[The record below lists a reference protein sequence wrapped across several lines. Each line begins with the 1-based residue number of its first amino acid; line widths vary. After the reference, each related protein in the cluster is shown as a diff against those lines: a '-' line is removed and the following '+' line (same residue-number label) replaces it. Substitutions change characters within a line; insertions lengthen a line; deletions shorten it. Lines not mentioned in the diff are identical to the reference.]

1 VPKVATS
8 SNADSFPKVLENLRV
23 CRRLYAEGTSVRK
36 AGTAGRKIEGMPL
49 FTRALALAAPLLLM
63 PGPARTAAGNPASEA
78 LKTRASAELYNLNR
92 AQAEATFREAIKADP
107 QDAAAYRGLAGALW
121 VGITLDRGAMTIDSY
136 LGRVTRQDVKLPPP
150 PQAVAAEFQESVDR
164 AVALARG
171 KLAAG
176 RDLANAQY
184 ELGAAIGM
192 RASYAATIE
201 GSVVHGF
208 RAAKE
213 AYDAHERVLELDPAR
228 RDAGLIVG
236 TYRYVV
242 ATLSMPLRWMAY
254 IAGFGGGREKGIQL
268 IEQAADY
275 HGDNQV
281 EAQLALT
288 LLYNRERRYGDALRQ
303 LELLRA
309 RYPANRLL
317 WLESGSTLLRAGRN
331 AEAERVLSDGIARL
345 AEDKRPRM
353 FGEEA
358 LWYYKRGL
366 ARHSLGRA
374 AEARTDLN
382 AALAR
387 EGRNWVHGRTHF
399 ELGKLALQAGD
410 RTAGREHLQ
419 AAIRLCESD
428 RDAAT
433 ADEAQRLLK

>member
-1 VPKVATS
+1 M
-8 SNADSFPKVLENLRV
+8 
-23 CRRLYAEGTSVRK
+23 RK
-36 AGTAGRKIEGMPL
+36 AGTAGRKIEGMPVL
-49 FTRALALAAPLLLM
+49 MRALALAAPLLLTLIA
-63 PGPARTAAGNPASEA
+63 ARPVGANSASEA

-92 AQAEATFREAIKADP
+92 AQAEAMFREAIKADP
-107 QDAAAYRGLAGALW
+107 QDAGAYRGLAGALW
-121 VGITLDRGAMTIDSY
+121 VGITLDRGAMTIDNY
-136 LGRVTRQDVKLPPP
+136 LGRVTRQDIKLPPP
-150 PQAVAAEFQESVDR
+150 PAAVAAEFQASVDR
-164 AVALARG
+164 AVALARER
-171 KLAAG
+171 LAAG
-176 RDLANAQY
+176 RDLASAQY

-192 RASYAATIE
+192 RASYAATVE

-254 IAGFGGGREKGIQL
+254 IAGFGGGRERGIQL
-268 IEQAADY
+268 IEQAAEY
-275 HGDNQV
+275 PGDNQV

-288 LLYNRERRYGDALRQ
+288 LLYNRERRYADALRQ
-303 LELLRA
+303 LELLRG

-331 AEAERVLSDGIARL
+331 AEAERVLSEGIARL
-345 AEDKRPRM
+345 TDDKRPRM

-366 ARHSLGRA
+366 ARHALGRA
-374 AEARTDLN
+374 SDSRSDLN

-387 EGRNWVHGRTHF
+387 EGRNWVHGRTHL

-410 RTAGREHLQ
+410 RAGGREHLQ
-419 AAIRLCESD
+419 TAIRLCESD

-433 ADEAQRLLK
+433 AEEAQRLLK

>member
-1 VPKVATS
+1 
-8 SNADSFPKVLENLRV
+8 
-23 CRRLYAEGTSVRK
+23 VRK
-36 AGTAGRKIEGMPL
+36 AGTAGRKIEGMAL
-49 FTRALALAAPLLLM
+49 FTRAFALAAPLVLTVLAV
-63 PGPARTAAGNPASEA
+63 PAAAGNPASEA

-107 QDAAAYRGLAGALW
+107 QDAGAYRGLAGALW

-136 LGRVTRQDVKLPPP
+136 LGRVSRQDVKMPPP
-150 PQAVAAEFQESVDR
+150 AAHVAAEFQESVDR
-164 AVALARG
+164 AVALARERMTG
-171 KLAAG
+171 G
-176 RDLANAQY
+176 GNLANAHY

-242 ATLSMPLRWMAY
+242 ATLSMPVRWMAY
-254 IAGFGGGREKGIQL
+254 IAGFGGGREKGLQL
-268 IEQAADY
+268 IEQAAGY
-275 HGDNQV
+275 PGDNQI
-281 EAQLALT
+281 EAQLALA
-288 LLYNRERRYGDALRQ
+288 LLYNRERRYADAMRQ
-303 LELLRA
+303 LEVLRA
-309 RYPANRLL
+309 KYPANRLL
-317 WLESGSTLLRAGRN
+317 RLESGSTLLRAGRN
-331 AEAERVLSDGIARL
+331 TDAERVLSDGIAQL
-345 AEDKRPRM
+345 ADDKRPRM

-366 ARHSLGRA
+366 ARTGLGRA
-374 AEARTDLN
+374 ADARADLN
-382 AALAR
+382 AALAL
-387 EGRNWVHGRTHF
+387 EGRDWVHGRTHF

-410 RTAGREHLQ
+410 RNGSREHLQ

-433 ADEAQRLLK
+433 ADEAERLLK

>member
-1 VPKVATS
+1 
-8 SNADSFPKVLENLRV
+8 
-23 CRRLYAEGTSVRK
+23 VRK
-36 AGTAGRKIEGMPL
+36 AGTAERKIEGMAP
-49 FTRALALAAPLLLM
+49 FTRALALAAPLLITFV
-63 PGPARTAAGNPASEA
+63 GARTAAGNPVSEA
-78 LKTRASAELYNLNR
+78 LKVRGSAELYNLNR

-107 QDAAAYRGLAGALW
+107 QDGGAYRGLAGALW
-121 VGITLDRGAMTIDSY
+121 VRMALDRGAMTIDSY
-136 LGRVTRQDVKLPPP
+136 LDRVTRQDVKMPPP
-150 PQAVAAEFQESVDR
+150 DGAVAAEFQESVDR
-164 AVALARG
+164 AVALARE

-176 RDLANAQY
+176 HDLPNAHY

-242 ATLSMPLRWMAY
+242 ATLSMPMRWMAY
-254 IAGFGGGREKGIQL
+254 VAGFGGGREKGIQL

-275 HGDNQV
+275 KGDNQA

-288 LLYNRERRYGDALRQ
+288 LLYNRERRYPDALRQ
-303 LELLRA
+303 LETLRTK
-309 RYPANRLL
+309 YPANRLL
-317 WLESGSTLLRAGRN
+317 ALESGSTLLRAGRH
-331 AEAERVLSDGIARL
+331 ADAERVLSDGIARL
-345 AEDKRPRM
+345 GEDKRPRM

-366 ARHSLGRA
+366 ARTLLGRT

-382 AALAR
+382 AALAH
-387 EGRNWVHGRTHF
+387 EGRDWVHGRTHF

-410 RTAGREHLQ
+410 RNGGREHLQ
-419 AAIRLCESD
+419 TAIRLCEGD

-433 ADEAQRLLK
+433 ANEAQRLLK

>member
-1 VPKVATS
+1 
-8 SNADSFPKVLENLRV
+8 
-23 CRRLYAEGTSVRK
+23 LYAEGTSARK
-36 AGTAGRKIEGMPL
+36 AGTAERKIEGMAP
-49 FTRALALAAPLLLM
+49 FTRALALSAPLLITLA
-63 PGPARTAAGNPASEA
+63 GPPTAAGNPASEA
-78 LKTRASAELYNLNR
+78 LKARGSAELYNLNR
-92 AQAEATFREAIKADP
+92 EQAEATFREAVKADP
-107 QDAAAYRGLAGALW
+107 QDAGAYRGLAGALW

-136 LGRVTRQDVKLPPP
+136 LGRVTRQDIKMAPPP
-150 PQAVAAEFQESVDR
+150 AAVATEFQESVDR
-164 AVALARG
+164 AVALARE
-171 KLAAG
+171 KVTAG
-176 RDLANAQY
+176 RDMASAQY

-242 ATLSMPLRWMAY
+242 ATLSMPMRWMAY

-275 HGDNQV
+275 HGDNQA
-281 EAQLALT
+281 EARLALT

-303 LELLRA
+303 LDALRA
-309 RYPANRLL
+309 KYPANRLL
-317 WLESGSTLLRAGRN
+317 SLESGSTLLRAGRH
-331 AEAERVLSDGIARL
+331 ADAERVLSEGIARL

-366 ARHSLGRA
+366 ARTRLGRG
-374 AEARTDLN
+374 AEARRDLN
-382 AALAR
+382 TALSH

-410 RTAGREHLQ
+410 RSAGREHLQ
-419 AAIRLCESD
+419 TAVRLCESD
-428 RDAAT
+428 RDGAT

>member
-1 VPKVATS
+1 M
-8 SNADSFPKVLENLRV
+8 
-23 CRRLYAEGTSVRK
+23 RK
-36 AGTAGRKIEGMPL
+36 AGTAGRKIEGMPV
-49 FTRALALAAPLLLM
+49 FTRALALAAPLLLTLVA
-63 PGPARTAAGNPASEA
+63 ARSAAGNPASEA

-92 AQAEATFREAIKADP
+92 AQAETTFREAIKTDP
-107 QDAAAYRGLAGALW
+107 RDAGAYRGLASALW

-136 LGRVTRQDVKLPPP
+136 LGRVTRQDVKMPPP
-150 PQAVAAEFQESVDR
+150 PAAVAAEFQESVER
-164 AVALARG
+164 AVALARE
-171 KLAAG
+171 KMAAG
-176 RDLANAQY
+176 VDLANAHY

-208 RAAKE
+208 RSAKE
-213 AYDAHERVLELDPAR
+213 AYDAHEHVLELDPTR

-254 IAGFGGGREKGIQL
+254 IVGFGGGREKGLQL

-288 LLYNRERRYGDALRQ
+288 LLYNRERRYPDALRQ
-303 LELLRA
+303 LEMLRA
-309 RYPANRLL
+309 KYPANRLL
-317 WLESGSTLLRAGRN
+317 SLESGSTLLRAGRS
-331 AEAERVLSDGIARL
+331 ADAERVLSDGIARL
-345 AEDKRPRM
+345 ADDQRPRM

-366 ARHSLGRA
+366 ARARLGRA
-374 AEARTDLN
+374 AEARADLN
-382 AALAR
+382 AALSR
-387 EGRNWVHGRTHF
+387 ESRNWVEGRTHF
-399 ELGKLALQAGD
+399 ELGKLALQAGE
-410 RTAGREHLQ
+410 RNAGREHLRT
-419 AAIRLCESD
+419 AIRLCESD
-428 RDAAT
+428 RDGAT

>member
-1 VPKVATS
+1 M
-8 SNADSFPKVLENLRV
+8 
-23 CRRLYAEGTSVRK
+23 RK
-36 AGTAGRKIEGMPL
+36 TGTAGRKIEGMAL
-49 FTRALALAAPLLLM
+49 STRAIALASLLLALVEVP
-63 PGPARTAAGNPASEA
+63 PAAGNPASET
-78 LKTRASAELYNLNR
+78 LKARASAELYNLNR

-107 QDAAAYRGLAGALW
+107 QDAGAYRGLAGALW

-136 LGRVTRQDVKLPPP
+136 LGRVTRQDVKMPPP
-150 PQAVAAEFQESVDR
+150 SAAVASEFQESVER
-164 AVALARG
+164 AVALARE
-171 KLAAG
+171 KMAG
-176 RDLANAQY
+176 GQDLADAHY

-268 IEQAADY
+268 IEQAAEY

-288 LLYNRERRYGDALRQ
+288 LLYNRERRYPDALRQ
-303 LELLRA
+303 LDALRA
-309 RYPANRLL
+309 KYPANRLL
-317 WLESGSTLLRAGRN
+317 SLESGSTLLRAGRN
-331 AEAERVLSDGIARL
+331 ADAERLLSNGIAQL

-366 ARHSLGRA
+366 ARANLGRA
-374 AEARTDLN
+374 AEARADLN
-382 AALAR
+382 AALAQ

-399 ELGKLALQAGD
+399 ELGKLALKAGD
-410 RTAGREHLQ
+410 RNGGREHLQ
-419 AAIRLCESD
+419 TAIRLCESD
-428 RDAAT
+428 RDGAT